1 MIRNTVMNKGLTF
14 QTGGNP
20 WRLPLVILGICILG
34 LSVIYTSYLARQ
46 LKDQES
52 RNAETLAMA
61 WQTFN
66 TLPPVEEGE
75 DIDLTL
81 IAHILEQNQH
91 IPIILENDRGGID
104 FARNFGEQKDTDK
117 AFLKRELESMKSAG
131 VIPDTIMQ
139 PGFSLYLYYK
149 RSNLLL
155 LLTYF
160 PLIQVI
166 LVSAFLGLA
175 YFGFNSLRQ
184 AEQNRVWIG
193 MAKETAHQLGTP
205 ISAIIAWIEY
215 LKSIHPEDERT
226 GEVIRELGKD
236 VNRLEL
242 VADRFSKIGSEP
254 VLQNTDLYEVLEQCR
269 VYMQPRS
276 PRKVEYD
283 FPGLQKRA
291 LLVRMNP
298 HLFHWV
304 LENLI
309 RNALDAMEGTGKIT
323 AMVYQEGRHV
333 CIDLSDTGKG
343 IPATKFRA
351 IFRPGYST
359 KKRGW
364 GLGLSLSKRIIES
377 YHNGKI
383 FVKKSGLNQGTTFS
397 VRIPGVSDKKEN
409 V

>member
-1 MIRNTVMNKGLTF
+1 MAIAA
-14 QTGGNP
+14 GNP
-20 WRLPLVILGICILG
+20 RNMYSGIIGHLHQLSGPSAQGSGVQKCGNSCNG
-34 LSVIYTSYLARQ
+34 LADIQHT
-46 LKDQES
+46 
-52 RNAETLAMA
+52 T
-61 WQTFN
+61 
-66 TLPPVEEGE
+66 PVEEGE

-283 FPGLQKRA
+283 FQACK
-291 LLVRMNP
+291 N
-298 HLFHWV
+298 
-304 LENLI
+304 
-309 RNALDAMEGTGKIT
+309 
-323 AMVYQEGRHV
+323 GR
-333 CIDLSDTGKG
+333 C
-343 IPATKFRA
+343 
-351 IFRPGYST
+351 
-359 KKRGW
+359 W
-364 GLGLSLSKRIIES
+364 
-377 YHNGKI
+377 
-383 FVKKSGLNQGTTFS
+383 SG
-397 VRIPGVSDKKEN
+397 
-409 V
+409 